1 MVLLVHFGV
10 YLLYV
15 KHLVLGTLCI
25 RSFEAVWFFSGL
37 HKDTSS
43 REGCDF
49 KENKEKHCKLSP
61 TGV

>member
-1 MVLLVHFGV
+1 MALLVDFGV

-15 KHLVLGTLCI
+15 KHLVLVTLCT

-37 HKDTSS
+37 HKDKSS

-49 KENKEKHCKLSP
+49 KENKEKHYKLSP